1 MRRQNA
7 FCSYWE
13 CDYFNHRCRTVEGM
27 CSRLNFRAMMLCR
40 VFADAVFMSIEK
52 VVDWWLLKTTSC
64 AGTQL
69 GLNLNQAELS
79 GLSRDS
85 CGEIS
90 GHGHDREGDASP
102 RRNNPEGQSN
112 FTSDEDKSIINERRQ
127 KRMISNRESARR
139 SRLRKQQHLD
149 ELRSQIAHLQA
160 ENAHLVNRF
169 SVASQQYVQLTEEN
183 SVLRS
188 NATNLRHQLEMLHH
202 GTSGQ
207 LFSLEPHNLS
217 SVHPLPFNLNLC
229 SGATDD
235 ASNWG

>member
-1 MRRQNA
+1 
-7 FCSYWE
+7 
-13 CDYFNHRCRTVEGM
+13 
-27 CSRLNFRAMMLCR
+27 
-40 VFADAVFMSIEK
+40 
-52 VVDWWLLKTTSC
+52 
-64 AGTQL
+64 L

-102 RRNNPEGQSN
+102 RKHNPEGQSN

-202 GTSGQ
+202 GTSGHQ
-207 LFSLEPHNLS
+207 LLSLEPHNLS

-229 SGATDD
+229 SGATED
-235 ASNWG
+235 AGNWG

>member
-1 MRRQNA
+1 MPRAPSVDDLFGPMGRLDMHSLGVRRGNEGENA
-7 FCSYWE
+7 SMS
-13 CDYFNHRCRTVEGM
+13 NM
-27 CSRLNFRAMMLCR
+27 CANSNSGT
-40 VFADAVFMSIEK
+40 AVKAS
-52 VVDWWLLKTTSC
+52 SSPPGG
-64 AGTQL
+64 AQL

-102 RRNNPEGQSN
+102 RKNNPEGQSN

-202 GTSGQ
+202 GTSGHQ
-207 LFSLEPHNLS
+207 LLSLEPHNLS

-229 SGATDD
+229 SGATED
-235 ASNWG
+235 AGNWG

>member
-1 MRRQNA
+1 
-7 FCSYWE
+7 
-13 CDYFNHRCRTVEGM
+13 M
-27 CSRLNFRAMMLCR
+27 CPKSTTTLLCTDVGAMTSMLVV
-40 VFADAVFMSIEK
+40 VFYAWHGEMYVDFEK
-52 VVDWWLLKTTSC
+52 IVDWWLLKTSC
-64 AGTQL
+64 AGARL

-90 GHGHDREGDASP
+90 GHGHDRDLGDTSP
-102 RRNNPEGQSN
+102 RGKNNPEGQSN
-112 FTSDEDKSIINERRQ
+112 FTSDDDKSVINERRQ

-169 SVASQQYVQLTEEN
+169 SLASQQYVQLTEEN

-202 GTSGQ
+202 GTSGHQ
-207 LFSLEPHNLS
+207 LLGPLDPHSLG

-229 SGATDD
+229 SGPTED
-235 ASNWG
+235 ANWG

>member
-27 CSRLNFRAMMLCR
+27 CSRLSFRAMMLCR
-40 VFADAVFMSIEK
+40 VLAAVVFISIERI
-52 VVDWWLLKTTSC
+52 VDWWFLKTSC
-64 AGTQL
+64 AGAQL
-69 GLNLNQAELS
+69 GLSLNQAELS

-102 RRNNPEGQSN
+102 RKHNPEGQSN

-202 GTSGQ
+202 GTSGHQ
-207 LFSLEPHNLS
+207 LLSLEPHNLS

-229 SGATDD
+229 SGATED
-235 ASNWG
+235 AGNWG